1 MAAGLSAVVEGG
13 EGVETARGIV
23 AAHQCPARW
32 GVEGV
37 REAGEVASGCGG
49 RPRLGRKGGGGAG
62 GR

>member
-32 GVEGV
+32 GVEGA
-37 REAGEVASGCGG
+37 REA
-49 RPRLGRKGGGGAG
+49 GGGGAG
-62 GR
+62 VRWSAAATEKRGRRGWR